1 LNRGKAGSLDEGD
14 VTASAQGAV
23 TASRRA
29 DEEDEAAA
37 DGGPATAWWRRALPY
52 AGALLV
58 LLLFAAAAIILYH
71 QVTAYRP
78 EDVRRALRALGW
90 DQVAAAVALAAASY
104 LLLTL
109 YDVLALHHVGW
120 KLRYRRVALTAFV
133 GYAFSHAFGFGSI
146 VGTSVRFRL
155 YAPYGLTAGEIA
167 EVSAFV
173 NVTFLT
179 GLAAAFP
186 LVAWLDPAGL
196 QAVGVPAALG
206 FAVAAAA
213 ALATGIYVL
222 LGWWLDR
229 PLHVYRY
236 ELDLPR
242 PPTAVA
248 QLVLSIADLTLATA
262 VLFTC
267 LPWGAVS
274 FPHLLG
280 IYVLALVAG
289 LITHVPGGLGVFD
302 TIVLVGLSDRLPGDA
317 VLAGLLVFRVVY
329 YLLPVIGAGLLLGAV
344 EALAAQRHLRRAS
357 QNLVAFVG
365 PAAPSVIAGATF
377 LGGVV
382 LLFSSAAPVDAVR
395 LWFVGT
401 LLPLP
406 VVEASHFLGSVV
418 GVLLLL
424 LARGLQ
430 RRLRTAWTLAA
441 ALLALGGIS
450 SVLKG
455 FEWDEAAV
463 LGLLLLM
470 LLPARREFNRTSSL
484 LAERL
489 TPGWFLAIATALLSA
504 FWLGLFC
511 YKHVQFTDELW
522 WRFALYGDASR
533 FLRAS
538 VAVAVIA
545 LAAAVFRLL
554 QPIAR
559 RREPPPRGRAGEEPR
574 RPLRQQAR

>member
-1 LNRGKAGSLDEGD
+1 M
-14 VTASAQGAV
+14 
-23 TASRRA
+23 ASRHA
-29 DEEDEAAA
+29 DEEETAA
-37 DGGPATAWWRRALPY
+37 DDAAVASRWRGALPY
-52 AGALLV
+52 AGAVLV
-58 LLLFAAAAIILYH
+58 LLLFAAAAFILYH

-78 EDVRRALRALGW
+78 DDVRRALRALGW
-90 DQVAAAVALAAASY
+90 DQVAAAVALAGASY

-120 KLRYRRVALTAFV
+120 RLRYRRVTLTSFV
-133 GYAFSHAFGFGSI
+133 AYAFSHAFGFGSI

-155 YAPYGLTAGEIA
+155 YAPLGLTAGEIA

-179 GLAAAFP
+179 GLAAAFA
-186 LVAWLDPAGL
+186 LVVWLDPAGL
-196 QAVGVPAALG
+196 QAVGIPATVGLA
-206 FAVAAAA
+206 AATVAAV
-213 ALATGIYVL
+213 ATGIYVL

-242 PPTAVA
+242 PATAVA
-248 QLVLSIADLTLATA
+248 QLVLSIADLTLATS
-262 VLFTC
+262 VLFLC

-280 IYVLALVAG
+280 VYVLALVAG
-289 LITHVPGGLGVFD
+289 LITHVPAGLGVFD
-302 TIVLVGLSDRLPGDA
+302 TVVLIGLSDRLPGDA
-317 VLAGLLVFRVVY
+317 VLAGLLVFRIVY
-329 YLLPVIGAGLLLGAV
+329 YLLPVIGAGLLFGAV

-357 QNLVAFVG
+357 QDLVAFVG
-365 PAAPSVIAGATF
+365 PAAPSVLAGATF

-382 LLFSSAAPVDAVR
+382 LLFSNAAPVDSVR
-395 LWFVGT
+395 LWLVGT

-406 VVEASHFLGSVV
+406 VVEASHFLGSIV

-430 RRLRTAWTLAA
+430 RRLRTAWSLAVV
-441 ALLALGGIS
+441 LLALGGVS

-455 FEWDEAAV
+455 LEWDEAAV

-470 LLPARREFNRTSSL
+470 LVPARREFNRTSSL

-489 TPGWFLAIATALLSA
+489 TPGWFVAIGTALLSA

-554 QPIAR
+554 QPVGR
-559 RREPPPRGRAGEEPR
+559 RSKPPARGRTESTQQ
-574 RPLRQQAR
+574 QQAR